1 MDTLLQLQDLDLKI
15 GECSAREVEIPKQKN
30 KFDIQRTRL
39 QAELEERDKV
49 RQNLIIEQGG
59 CETEIEQ
66 KQVQIEKY
74 QQQLNLV
81 KKNDEYQ
88 ALIHEI
94 DLLKKQIG
102 LHEERIIGIMVELDD
117 AKARLEADKK
127 RIDEE
132 LKHIDR
138 QCDVIDEELKEAVV
152 HRKELE
158 SRRGPIEVQVDTKL
172 IGMYRRIR
180 SSNTIGRAVVPLNGE
195 VCGGCHMHERAQIVN
210 EVIAGKK
217 IHVCQHCGRL
227 LYHPDNVGNGSSGDD
242 TSA

>member
-1 MDTLLQLQDLDLKI
+1 METLLRLQDLDLKI
-15 GECSAREVEIPKQKN
+15 GQCSAREVEIPKQKT

-39 QAELEERDKV
+39 QAELEEREKI
-49 RQNLIIEQGG
+49 RQDLIVEQGG

-66 KQVQIEKY
+66 KQAQIEKY
-74 QQQLNLV
+74 QQQLNII
-81 KKNDEYQ
+81 KKNEEYQ
-88 ALIHEI
+88 ALLHEI

-102 LHEERIIGIMVELDD
+102 LQEERIINIMVELDD
-117 AKARLEADKK
+117 AKARLEADKI

-132 LKHIDR
+132 LKEIDR
-138 QCDVIDEELKEAVV
+138 QCGVIDEELLGAVS

-158 SRRGPIEVQVDTKL
+158 SQRGPIEEQVDAKL

-180 SSNTIGRAVVPLNGE
+180 SSNTGGKAVVPLNGE
-195 VCGGCHMHERAQIVN
+195 VCGGCHMNERAQIIN
-210 EVIAGKK
+210 EVMAGIK

-227 LYHPDNVGNGSSGDD
+227 LYHPDNVGNGGSGDD

>member
-1 MDTLLQLQDLDLKI
+1 METLLRLQDLDMKI
-15 GECSAREVEIPKQKN
+15 GQCSAREVQIPKQKN
-30 KFDIQRTRL
+30 KFDIQRKRL
-39 QAELEERDKV
+39 QAELEERDKI
-49 RQNLIIEQGG
+49 RQDLIVEQGG

-66 KQVQIEKY
+66 KQAQVDKY
-74 QQQLNLV
+74 NQQLNIV

-102 LHEERIIGIMVELDD
+102 LHEERIINIMVELDD

-132 LKHIDR
+132 LKDLDQ
-138 QCDVIDEELKEAVV
+138 QCGVIDEELKEAVS

-158 SRRGPIEVQVDTKL
+158 SQRGPIEEKVDGKL

-210 EVIAGKK
+210 EVMAGTKV
-217 IHVCQHCGRL
+217 HVCQHCGRL
-227 LYHPDNVGNGSSGDD
+227 LYYPDNVGNGDSGGD
-242 TSA
+242 TPA

>member
-1 MDTLLQLQDLDLKI
+1 LETLLRLQDLDLKI
-15 GECSAREVEIPKQKN
+15 GQCSAREVEIPKQKN
-30 KFDIQRTRL
+30 KFDIRRTRL
-39 QAELEERDKV
+39 QAELEERDKI
-49 RQNLIIEQGG
+49 RQDLIVEQGG

-66 KQVQIEKY
+66 KQAQIEKY
-74 QQQLNLV
+74 QQQLNIV

-102 LHEERIIGIMVELDD
+102 LHEERIINIMVELDD

-132 LKHIDR
+132 MKDIDR
-138 QCDVIDEELKEAVV
+138 QCEVIDEELKEAVV
-152 HRKELE
+152 HREELE
-158 SRRGPIEVQVDTKL
+158 LQRGPIEARVDTKL

-180 SSNTIGRAVVPLNGE
+180 SSNTVGRAVVPLIGE

-210 EVIAGKK
+210 EVMAGVK
-217 IHVCQHCGRL
+217 IHTCQHCGRL
-227 LYHPDNVGNGSSGDD
+227 LFHPDNVGNGNAGDD
-242 TSA
+242 TSV